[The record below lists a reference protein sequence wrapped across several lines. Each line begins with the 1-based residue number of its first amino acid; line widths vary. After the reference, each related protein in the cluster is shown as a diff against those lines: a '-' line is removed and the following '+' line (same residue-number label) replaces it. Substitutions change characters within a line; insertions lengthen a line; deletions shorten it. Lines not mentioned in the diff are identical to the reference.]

1 MKEMKMHG
9 EGKMEAAKMHYQ
21 ALMEALAAI
30 GMSLAEFED
39 QMEGE
44 KAGEEEVGEYEE
56 PASDEGEMEGEKKMP
71 IDKAKVAVIVA
82 RMKNKMKG

>member
-1 MKEMKMHG
+1 MKMHG
-9 EGKMEAAKMHYQ
+9 DKMKAAKMHYEQ
-21 ALMEALAAI
+21 LMAALAAI

-44 KAGEEEVGEYEE
+44 KAGEEEGGDYEE
-56 PASDEGEMEGEKKMP
+56 PMGEESEDEGEQMPEKKPM
-71 IDKAKVAVIVA
+71 DKAKVAVIVA

>member
-1 MKEMKMHG
+1 MKEMHG
-9 EGKMEAAKMHYQ
+9 KGKMEAAKMHYE
-21 ALMEALAAI
+21 ALMAALAAL

-39 QMEGE
+39 QMGGEEPEEGE
-44 KAGEEEVGEYEE
+44 EYAEASEEGEEM
-56 PASDEGEMEGEKKMP
+56 AEKKP

>member
-1 MKEMKMHG
+1 MEPMEMHG
-9 EGKMEAAKMHYQ
+9 KGKMEAAKQHYEM
-21 ALMEALAAI
+21 LMEALGAL

-44 KAGEEEVGEYEE
+44 KAGEEEGGEYEE
-56 PASDEGEMEGEKKMP
+56 PMGDDEEAPKP
-71 IDKAKVAVIVA
+71 IDKSKVAIIVA

>member
-1 MKEMKMHG
+1 MEMHG
-9 EGKMEAAKMHYQ
+9 KGKMEAAKQHYEM
-21 ALMEALAAI
+21 LMEALGAL

-44 KAGEEEVGEYEE
+44 KAGEEEGGEYEE
-56 PASDEGEMEGEKKMP
+56 PMGDDEEAPKP
-71 IDKAKVAVIVA
+71 IDKSKVAIIVA

>member
-1 MKEMKMHG
+1 MMEMK
-9 EGKMEAAKMHYQ
+9 GKDKMGAAKMHYQ
-21 ALMEALAAI
+21 ALMEALAAL
-30 GMSLAEFED
+30 GLSLAEFED

-44 KAGEEEVGEYEE
+44 GSEEEGGEYEE
-56 PASDEGEMEGEKKMP
+56 PMGEDGEEDEEKKP